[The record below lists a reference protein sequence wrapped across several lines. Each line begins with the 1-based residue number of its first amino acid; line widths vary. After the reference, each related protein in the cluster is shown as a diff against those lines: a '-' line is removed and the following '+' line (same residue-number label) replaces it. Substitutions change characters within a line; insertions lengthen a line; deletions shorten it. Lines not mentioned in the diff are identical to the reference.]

1 MHSNKTGEVF
11 FPRGIFFWGGDT
23 IFIRGRQGISVV
35 LGILRLSVDR
45 QCTSVA
51 FSETSIE
58 GGPQGPNS
66 FFSNDRAPCGDLQ
79 PRGDLVQ
86 AGQQLA

>member
-11 FPRGIFFWGGDT
+11 FPREFFSGEGIRFLSEGGRRFQWL
-23 IFIRGRQGISVV
+23 IWAVSGPQRIHQKI
-35 LGILRLSVDR
+35 
-45 QCTSVA
+45 SVA

-79 PRGDLVQ
+79 PRGDLV
-86 AGQQLA
+86 